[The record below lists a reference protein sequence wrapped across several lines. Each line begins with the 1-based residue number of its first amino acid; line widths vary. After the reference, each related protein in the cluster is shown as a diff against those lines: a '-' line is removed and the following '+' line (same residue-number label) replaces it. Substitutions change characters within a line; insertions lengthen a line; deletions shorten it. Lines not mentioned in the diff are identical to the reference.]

1 MGTELHCMESGRLQ
15 VRFMLSVLKCS
26 QCGVL
31 YNPECIAFTC
41 DSSAFTVIIII
52 VELINLY
59 GTLGKDY
66 KVPQKR

>member
-1 MGTELHCMESGRLQ
+1 
-15 VRFMLSVLKCS
+15 MLSVLKCS